1 MAMQRD
7 RNRDRD
13 RDRNRGRDTDDEDD
27 DEFPLTERVVKIS
40 RVAKVVKGGR
50 HLSFNAVVVV
60 GDMDGHVGIGM
71 GKADAVPDAVRKGA
85 TEARKN
91 IVEIPRQGSTI
102 PHEILSKY
110 IGSVVMLKPAQP
122 GTGVIAGA
130 SVRAV
135 VELAGIQDIM
145 TKVRRSTNPV
155 NVVKATFNGL
165 QELKNPDQEFANRR
179 NLYEYGRQRERER
192 AERQRQRQARRAA
205 QQAAAA
211 ERQAAAV
218 AQQAA
223 AQQAAAQQ
231 AAAAAPPAAPAP
243 PVAPPAPTPPAAPPT
258 PPTTPPSA

>member
-1 MAMQRD
+1 MAMQQMQRDRD
-7 RNRDRD
+7 RNRDRG
-13 RDRNRGRDTDDEDD
+13 RGRDAEGEE
-27 DEFPLTERVVKIS
+27 DEFPLTERVVRIS

-85 TEARKN
+85 TAARKN
-91 IVEIPRQGSTI
+91 IIEVPRQGSTI
-102 PHEILSKY
+102 PHEVLSKY
-110 IGSVVMLKPAQP
+110 IGSIVMLKPAQP

-165 QELKNPDQEFANRR
+165 QQLKDLSRSSPIAEIYTSMAGSVNVSVQSDRGRGKLDGLPSKPRPPRDRPLQQLRHR
-179 NLYEYGRQRERER
+179 PYLLRPPRPLLLRQRHNFSESRFSW
-192 AERQRQRQARRAA
+192 
-205 QQAAAA
+205 
-211 ERQAAAV
+211 
-218 AQQAA
+218 
-223 AQQAAAQQ
+223 
-231 AAAAAPPAAPAP
+231 
-243 PVAPPAPTPPAAPPT
+243 PTNYR
-258 PPTTPPSA
+258 